1 MSIVNLTVGTSQE
14 RFVCSKP
21 TLLSIPYFA
30 VFLQS
35 VFNESTEETIV
46 HIDRDAGLFAI
57 LYEFARTPVL
67 FVPDVEKLPRL
78 LIEAEYYSLTTF
90 IEAVKIRCIKNV
102 YSYLKWASLTP
113 EQHAQA
119 VDVLITKTFDDV
131 FPGIADFATSQ
142 YVPFSYSNKGFF
154 KVLSSSP
161 SYTGVQLVHINTHE
175 GNHPRK
181 YATGHF
187 NYHGPI
193 VGIQPGSSKPKPIPS

>member
-1 MSIVNLTVGTSQE
+1 MSTVNLTVGTSQE

-35 VFNESTEETIV
+35 VFTESTEETNRFLETV

-67 FVPDVEKLPRL
+67 FIPDVEKLPRL

-102 YSYLKWASLTP
+102 YSYLNWASLTP

-142 YVPFSYSNKGFF
+142 YVPF
-154 KVLSSSP
+154 
-161 SYTGVQLVHINTHE
+161 
-175 GNHPRK
+175 
-181 YATGHF
+181 
-187 NYHGPI
+187 
-193 VGIQPGSSKPKPIPS
+193 